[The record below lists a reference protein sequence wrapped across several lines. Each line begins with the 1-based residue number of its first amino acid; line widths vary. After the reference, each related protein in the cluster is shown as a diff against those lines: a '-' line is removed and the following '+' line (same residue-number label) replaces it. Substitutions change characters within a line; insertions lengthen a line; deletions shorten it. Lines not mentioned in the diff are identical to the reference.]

1 MNCLR
6 FVSAALSCALLV
18 FSSVGATLAAEPAKS
33 PEEQQKLFHLP
44 PGFEIQLVLS
54 DPDIGQPMN
63 LNFDARGRLWVT
75 SSVEYPYPANGPGV
89 QPRPERFQ
97 GGDNKAPRDWVVVV
111 DGFEENGNA
120 KKVTRFVSGLNIPIG
135 ETPIGAGDEA
145 IVYSIPNIDKI
156 VDTDG
161 DGVADERTKLYG
173 SIGNVDTH
181 GMSNGYT
188 PWIDGWIYG
197 CHGFSNTSEIT
208 DEAGHVTKM
217 QSGNTYRFRKDGSR
231 FEQFTYGQV
240 NPFGM
245 TFDPLGNLY
254 DADCHSMP
262 VYLLLRGAL
271 YPHFG
276 NQPDA
281 LGFGPTMIDH
291 NHGSTGICGP
301 AYYAANQFPADF
313 HDNIFI
319 CNPVSQVVHRDKLK
333 RFGSTYLV
341 DSQPDMVTCDD
352 TWFRPVDVMVGPNGA
367 LYIADFYNPI
377 IGHYESPL
385 EHPDR
390 DRTHGRVWRVVYT
403 GEGAAP
409 LPDSTDITKLNVDG
423 LIDKLDD
430 PNLLVRTLAT
440 NLLVDNFAGTASDAL
455 RARVTDLTPWQ
466 VAHGLWVVERLDGIE
481 PVELEHLSIHEEA
494 IVRVHTMRAL
504 AERPEWNELEFRIVR
519 EALSDEDAF
528 VVRTA
533 ADALGRHPD
542 VRNVSPL
549 IAAWNK
555 ALPEDTHLVYTIRL
569 ALREHFRS
577 PGFAQAIQ
585 QSQWS
590 KAQLTRLIEM
600 AKVSETGEAAEW
612 LIVNTTPE
620 TLDWEVLR
628 RVARQASQQS
638 KPAMLERVV
647 ELVSGKEPWQQL
659 AVLREFT
666 KAEQEAGRRP
676 SENAIAKQ
684 WADQLVGALS
694 GELSQPDAWTFAR
707 FSDASVNKQ
716 NPWAPRSRKKST
728 GESAEFLDSIVNGE
742 KNTGILRSRPF
753 VLPAEVSFWMCG
765 QDGYPNQPDAKQ
777 NYVQLKLVDNGTV
790 ISKHFGPRND
800 TAHQFTFK
808 TDEHAGKRGYIE
820 IVDGNSSDSWAW
832 IAVQGFSPEVPAF
845 PVNDQRGK
853 KDDLWSTIAVYS
865 VQGATADLERAIE
878 SDELP
883 IDQRLGAARLLLGFD
898 HGDVVLPK
906 LTIWLQDANTLESV
920 RSDIA
925 KLLGSLSDNNA
936 QSELVAAMQ
945 SAAAIRQAELALA
958 LTQRPEGVS
967 ALIDGIEAGKASA
980 YVLQDPRVQQQID
993 QLKLTDDLTA
1003 KIGQLKKDLPAREQQ
1018 VQDQID
1024 RLIAAVTASDV
1035 PAEVGAKSFEKR
1047 CATCHKLGNQG
1058 QLIGPQLDGVGIRPV
1073 ARIVEDVVDPSRNVD
1088 AAFRTVLIQTFD
1100 GQIISGLPRREEGEI
1115 LVLANSEG
1123 KEIRIAKE
1131 DIDLQKSSPLSLM
1144 PSNFVE
1150 QIPQEE
1156 FVGLIRYLKSQQSK
1170 PAAE

>member
-1 MNCLR
+1 M
-6 FVSAALSCALLV
+6 LV
-18 FSSVGATLAAEPAKS
+18 LPFSPIAFAAEPAKT

-89 QPRPERFQ
+89 QPRPKQFQ
-97 GGDNKAPRDWVVVV
+97 GGDNQPPRDWVVVV
-111 DGFEENGNA
+111 DGFEKNGKA

-135 ETPIGAGDEA
+135 ETPLGAGDEA
-145 IVYSIPNIDKI
+145 IIYSIPNIDKV
-156 VDTDG
+156 VDTNG

-208 DEAGHVTKM
+208 DGEGNVTRM
-217 QSGNTYRFRKDGSR
+217 QSGNTYRFRADGSR

-262 VYLLLRGAL
+262 VYLLLRGAR

-276 NQPDA
+276 SQPDA

-301 AYYAANQFPADF
+301 AYYAADQFPADF

-352 TWFRPVDVMVGPNGA
+352 TWFRPVDVMVGPDGA

-390 DRTHGRVWRVVYT
+390 DRTRGRVWRVVYT
-403 GEGAAP
+403 GEGAQP
-409 LPDSTDITKLNVDG
+409 LPASTDITKLDVDG

-430 PNLLVRTLAT
+430 PNLLVRTQAT
-440 NLLVDNFAGTASDAL
+440 NLLVENFAGTASNAL
-455 RARVTDLTPWQ
+455 RARVATLSPWQ
-466 VAHGLWVVERLDGIE
+466 IAHGLWVVERLAGLA
-481 PVELEHLSIHEEA
+481 PQELEFLAAHNEA

-504 AERPEWNELEFRIVR
+504 AERAEWNELEFGIVR
-519 EALSDEDAF
+519 EALSDDNAF

-533 ADALGRHPD
+533 ADALGRHVD
-542 VRNVSPL
+542 VGNVSPL
-549 IAAWNK
+549 LKAWNK
-555 ALPEDTHLVYTIRL
+555 ALPEDTHLFYTIQL
-569 ALREHFRS
+569 ALREHFRT
-577 PGFAQAIQ
+577 PGFAAEIQ
-585 QSQWS
+585 RYQWS
-590 KAQLTRLIEM
+590 KKQIARLVEI
-600 AKVSETGEAAEW
+600 AKIAESGEAAEW
-612 LIVNTTPE
+612 LILNAKPDS
-620 TLDWEVLR
+620 LDWEVLR
-628 RVARQASQQS
+628 RVARQAAQQA
-638 KPAMLERVV
+638 KPAMLQRIVD
-647 ELVSGKEPWQQL
+647 LVAEKDPWQQL

-666 KAEQEAGRRP
+666 LAEQEAGRRP
-676 SENAIAKQ
+676 QDNQTAQQ
-684 WADQLVGALS
+684 WASQLVSQLS
-694 GELSQPDAWTFAR
+694 AEFAQPEAWTYLPL
-707 FSDASVNKQ
+707 SDVASNGT
-716 NPWAPRSRKKST
+716 NPWAPRTRTKSN
-728 GESAEFLDSIVNGE
+728 GETVEFLDSIVHGE
-742 KNTGILRSRPF
+742 KNTGMLRSRPF
-753 VLPAEVSFWMCG
+753 TLAAEVSFWMCG

-777 NYVQLKLVDNGTV
+777 NYVQLKLADSGQV
-790 ISKHFGPRND
+790 IGKHFGPRND
-800 TAHQFTFK
+800 VAQRFTFD
-808 TDEHAGKRGYIE
+808 TSRYAGQRGVIE
-820 IVDGNSSDSWAW
+820 VVDGNASDSWAW
-832 IAVQGFSPEVPAF
+832 LAVQGFSPEVPAF
-845 PVNDQRGK
+845 PSDDQRGTK
-853 KDDLWSTIAVYS
+853 EDLGKTIAVYHL
-865 VQGATADLERAIE
+865 QEATDDLKRAI
-878 SDELP
+878 DNQDLA
-883 IDQRLGAARLLLGFD
+883 ITTRLGAARLLLGFD
-898 HGDVVLPK
+898 QDEVVIPQLTAWVQSDALP
-906 LTIWLQDANTLESV
+906 DNV
-920 RSDIA
+920 RVETA
-925 KLLGSLSDNNA
+925 QLLGSISSDEA
-936 QSELVAAMQ
+936 RTALIAAMQ
-945 SAAAIRQAELALA
+945 SAAANRQAELALA
-958 LTQRPEGVS
+958 LTQQTEGVN
-967 ALIDGIEAGKASA
+967 ALLAGIETGKASA
-980 YVLQDPRVQQQID
+980 YVLQDPRVQQQIE
-993 QLKLTDDLTA
+993 QLKLTDEALA
-1003 KIGQLKKDLPAREQQ
+1003 KIGQLKQDLPAREEQ
-1018 VQDQID
+1018 VQKQID
-1024 RLIAAVTASDV
+1024 QLIAAVEASDTS
-1035 PAEVGAKSFEKR
+1035 PATGAKSFEKR
-1047 CATCHKLGNQG
+1047 CATCHQLAGQG
-1058 QLIGPQLDGVGIRPV
+1058 QLIGPQLDGVGNRPV
-1073 ARIVEDVVDPSRNVD
+1073 ARIVEDVLDPSRNVD

-1156 FVGLIRYLKSQQSK
+1156 MVGLVKFLKSQQSK
-1170 PAAE
+1170 AAVE

>member
-1 MNCLR
+1 MNSLR
-6 FVSAALSCALLV
+6 ILLALFPCALVL
-18 FSSVGATLAAEPAKS
+18 FCSSVVSGADPAKT

-44 PGFEIQLVLS
+44 PGFEIQLVLC

-75 SSVEYPYPANGPGV
+75 SSITYPYPANAPGV

-97 GGDNKAPRDWVVVV
+97 GGDDKPPRDWVVVV
-111 DGFEENGNA
+111 DGFDETGKA

-145 IVYSIPNIDKI
+145 IIYSIPNIDKV

-173 SIGNVDTH
+173 SIGNIDTH

-197 CHGFSNTSEIT
+197 CHGFSNTSEII
-208 DEAGHVTKM
+208 DGEGNVTRMK
-217 QSGNTYRFRKDGSR
+217 SGNTYRFRKDGSR

-301 AYYAANQFPADF
+301 AYYAADQFPADF

-352 TWFRPVDVMVGPNGA
+352 TWFRPVDVMVGPDGA

-377 IGHYESPL
+377 IGHYEAPL

-390 DRTHGRVWRVVYT
+390 DRVHGRVWRVVYT
-403 GEGAAP
+403 GEGAKP
-409 LPDSTDITKLNVDG
+409 LPASTDITKLDVDG

-430 PNLLVRTLAT
+430 PNLLVRTQAT

-455 RARVTDLTPWQ
+455 RARVASLTPWQ
-466 VAHGLWVVERLDGIE
+466 IAHGLWVVERLQGIA
-481 PVELEHLSIHEEA
+481 PLELEHLAAHQEA

-504 AERPEWNELEFRIVR
+504 AERPEWNELEFSLVR
-519 EALSDEDAF
+519 NALNDDNAF

-533 ADALGRHPD
+533 ADALGRHVD
-542 VRNVSPL
+542 VGNVSPL

-555 ALPEDTHLVYTIRL
+555 ALPEDTHLIYTIQL

-577 PGFAQAIQ
+577 SGFAEAINQ
-585 QSQWS
+585 YQWS
-590 KAQLTRLIEM
+590 REQLARLIEI
-600 AKVSETGEAAEW
+600 AKIAETGEAAQW
-612 LIVNTTPE
+612 LIMNARPDS
-620 TLDWEVLR
+620 LDWEVLR
-628 RVARQASQQS
+628 RVARQAAQQG
-638 KPAMLERVV
+638 KPALLERIVT
-647 ELVSGKEPWQQL
+647 LVDGKEPWQQL

-666 KAEQEAGRRP
+666 QAEQETGRRP
-676 SENAIAKQ
+676 KENQAAKQ
-684 WADQLVGALS
+684 WADQLVGQLS
-694 GELSQPDAWTFAR
+694 AELAEPEAWTYAPLPGAAAN
-707 FSDASVNKQ
+707 SP
-716 NPWAPRSRKKST
+716 NPWAPRTRKKST
-728 GESAEFLDSIVNGE
+728 GESVTFLDSIVHGE
-742 KNTGILRSRPF
+742 KNTGMLRSRPF
-753 VLPAEVSFWMCG
+753 VLTDTVSFWMCG

-777 NYVQLKLVDNGTV
+777 NYVQLKLADSGKV
-790 ISKHFGPRND
+790 IGKHFGPRND
-800 TAHQFTFK
+800 TAQQFTFDTSK
-808 TDEHAGKRGYIE
+808 YAGQHGIVE
-820 IVDGNSSDSWAW
+820 IVDGNSSASWAW
-832 IAVQGFSPEVPAF
+832 LAVQGFSPEVPAF
-845 PVNDQRGK
+845 PVDNHRGTK
-853 KDDLWSTIAVYS
+853 EDLWNAIAVYE
-865 VQGATADLERAIE
+865 VQGAVADLQRAIE
-878 SDELP
+878 SDDLASE
-883 IDQRLGAARLLLGFD
+883 QRLGAARLLLGFGQAD
-898 HGDVVLPK
+898 TVLPK
-906 LTIWLQDANTLESV
+906 LTTWVQSAAVPENV
-920 RSDIA
+920 RGEIA
-925 KLLGSLSDNNA
+925 KLLGSMPTEAA
-936 QSELVAAMQ
+936 QTALIAAMQ
-945 SAAAIRQAELALA
+945 SAAASRQAELALA
-958 LTQRPEGVS
+958 LTQRPEGLT
-967 ALIDGIEAGKASA
+967 ALLAGIETGKASA
-980 YVLQDPRVQQQID
+980 YVLQDPRVQQQLD
-993 QLKLTDDLTA
+993 QLKLSDEAVA
-1003 KIGQLKKDLPAREQQ
+1003 KIGKLKQDLPAREQQ
-1018 VQDQID
+1018 VQEQID
-1024 RLIAAVTASDV
+1024 RLIASVAASDASPV
-1035 PAEVGAKSFEKR
+1035 AGAKSFEKR
-1047 CATCHKLGNQG
+1047 CASCHQLAGQG
-1058 QLIGPQLDGVGIRPV
+1058 QLIGPQLDGVGNRPV
-1073 ARIVEDVVDPSRNVD
+1073 ARIVEDVLDPSRNVD
-1088 AAFRTVLIQTFD
+1088 AAFRTVLIQTYD

-1115 LVLANSEG
+1115 LVLANSDG

-1144 PSNFVE
+1144 PSNFAE

-1156 FVGLIRYLKSQQSK
+1156 FVGLIQFLKSQQSK